1 MLEQAPHVRDMA
13 VRSLGLNLL
22 AEQPTAARIGFGVFT
37 EQQHLF
43 QQDHYYDAA
52 MRLADYRTVR
62 GVYALERG
70 DVVRARVHFDQAI
83 ASDLP
88 FLDRPIALAL
98 QPIAAPSRAKL
109 DL

>member
-1 MLEQAPHVRDMA
+1 MA

-22 AEQPTAARIGFGVFT
+22 AELPTAARIGFGVFT

-70 DVVRARVHFDQAI
+70 DVVSGARPFRSGHRQRSSFLGPAYRA
-83 ASDLP
+83 
-88 FLDRPIALAL
+88 AL
-98 QPIAAPSRAKL
+98 QPIAAQASHRL